1 MKLENI
7 LIIIIFSLIF
17 LAALIMTCSLLL
29 YKPTPVPQIIPIE
42 NNEVKNDNNEDIE
55 NSTWNL

>member
-29 YKPTPVPQIIPIE
+29 NKPTPVPQIIPIE
-42 NNEVKNDNNEDIE
+42 NNEVKNENNEDIE